1 MLAAQVWGPGF
12 ELPYLPKEPGEA
24 LHTPRIP
31 VLWAAEI
38 GEPLVTS
45 LTPRSVKDPVLKK

>member
-12 ELPYLPKEPGEA
+12 ELPYLSKEPGEA
-24 LHTPRIP
+24 LHTPLIP